1 MYTSSHTIWSFLLI
15 FGSILSYYL
24 VLIYMSKRFNFEN
37 FANLQTLFSSSGFY
51 LSSVLMIFMCIILD
65 EGLMKIL
72 RIFKCIKD
80 PTTKEESDQN
90 QFLIKLSQSNDE
102 NIGK

>member
-1 MYTSSHTIWSFLLI
+1 
-15 FGSILSYYL
+15 
-24 VLIYMSKRFNFEN
+24 
-37 FANLQTLFSSSGFY
+37 
-51 LSSVLMIFMCIILD
+51 
-65 EGLMKIL
+65 MKIL